1 MVTYCSSSL
10 SWCPLLGSRKYQ
22 TVPKR
27 HLVVSPGSTSSSED
41 IFLAHFTRVE
51 YWVLLRPASLHGQAL
66 DLVLM
71 YLMSPA
77 PSSRWSLLTWA
88 QVPLQWLT
96 EMDPVSCCPLPSL
109 HLETWK

>member
-10 SWCPLLGSRKYQ
+10 SWCPLLGSRKNQ

-41 IFLAHFTRVE
+41 IFLAHFTRVK

-66 DLVLM
+66 DLALL
-71 YLMSPA
+71 YLMPPCLLDG
-77 PSSRWSLLTWA
+77 PSSHGPRSPFSGSLKWIL
-88 QVPLQWLT
+88 
-96 EMDPVSCCPLPSL
+96 SL
-109 HLETWK
+109 VALSHPCI